1 MTRCRMTLF
10 RRLLNLASPRTGF
23 AFAALALSGLTVMS
37 VPGTPLTATAQAAE
51 VQGIAAIVND
61 EVISEYDLDQR
72 MRLLVA
78 SGSIRPTKE
87 NVERLKEQVLRSL
100 VDEKLQGQE
109 LARLELKVEQS
120 EIDSALEQI
129 ASRSGRTPDE
139 IIALLGNSGVTKEAF
154 IGQITANLAWQKVT
168 ARLFAPQVTVS
179 ADEVD
184 EILNRLAADA
194 DQKQYQLSE
203 LVLSFDNAA
212 QEREMTAGAERLV
225 QQLRQGAPFQAVA
238 SQFSQSASAARGGD
252 IGWVA
257 ETQLSDKAL
266 EAIRSTPLG
275 GVTDPI
281 RTTNSIFVYNVRAAQ
296 QGTGPNAMKNQ
307 FILLRTLFP
316 VPANAT
322 NAQYASADAKA
333 NRLKAQ
339 FKTCKQMADLAPKFG
354 GRVDPPQTA
363 LAGQLRDP
371 LRSQLQA
378 SEAGT
383 VLGPMRS
390 KAGSELFAICDRKDD
405 QGTNI
410 TRESVE
416 NSLFSQKTSMV
427 SRRHLRDLRRDA
439 IVDSKK

>member
-10 RRLLNLASPRTGF
+10 RRLLNLASPRSRF
-23 AFAALALSGLTVMS
+23 AFAALALSGLTLTLA
-37 VPGTPLTATAQAAE
+37 PGTSLISQAQAAE

-61 EVISEYDLDQR
+61 QVISEYDLDQR

-87 NVERLKEQVLRSL
+87 NVERLKQQVLRSL
-100 VDEKLQGQE
+100 VDEKLQSQE
-109 LARLELKVEQS
+109 LERLELKVDQK
-120 EIDSALEQI
+120 EIDGALEQI
-129 ASRSGRTPDE
+129 ASRSGRKPAE
-139 IIALLGNSGVTKEAF
+139 IIAILEKSGVTKKTF

-179 ADEVD
+179 AEEVD
-184 EILNRLAADA
+184 EILDRLAADA

-212 QEREMTAGAERLV
+212 QEREMMAGAQRLV
-225 QQLRQGAPFQAVA
+225 LQLRQGAPFQAVA

-257 ETQLSDKAL
+257 ETQLPENTVD
-266 EAIRSTPLG
+266 AIRSTPLG

-307 FILLRTLFP
+307 FILLRVLFP
-316 VPANAT
+316 VPKNAT
-322 NAQYASADAKA
+322 NAQYGTADRKAKKV
-333 NRLKAQ
+333 KAQ
-339 FKTCKQMADLAPKFG
+339 FKTCKQLAEIAPKFG
-354 GRVDPPQTA
+354 GRVDPPQTT

-378 SEAGT
+378 SEAGA

-410 TRESVE
+410 TRESIE

-439 IVDSKK
+439 IVDTKK

>member
-10 RRLLNLASPRTGF
+10 RRLLDLASLRSRF
-23 AFAALALSGLTVMS
+23 SLAALALSGFALTL
-37 VPGTPLTATAQAAE
+37 VPGAQLIAPAQAAE

-61 EVISEYDLDQR
+61 QVISEYDLDQR

-78 SGSIRPTKE
+78 SGSIRPKKE
-87 NVERLKEQVLRSL
+87 NVERLKQQVLRSL
-100 VDEKLQGQE
+100 VDEKLQSQE
-109 LARLELKVEQS
+109 LKRLELKVDQK

-129 ASRSGRTPDE
+129 ASRSGRQPAE
-139 IIALLGNSGVTKEAF
+139 IIDLLGKSGVTKEAF
-154 IGQITANLAWQKVT
+154 LGQITANLAWQKVT

-212 QEREMTAGAERLV
+212 QEREMMAGAQRLV

-257 ETQLSDKAL
+257 ETQLPENAVD
-266 EAIRSTPLG
+266 AIRATPLG

-281 RTTNSIFVYNVRAAQ
+281 RATNSIFVYNVRAAQ

-307 FILLRTLFP
+307 FILLRVLFP
-316 VPANAT
+316 VPKNAS
-322 NAQYASADAKA
+322 NAQYAAADAKGK
-333 NRLKAQ
+333 RLKAQ
-339 FKTCKQMADLAPKFG
+339 FKTCKQLADMAPKLG
-354 GRVDPPQTA
+354 GKVDAPQTA
-363 LAGQLRDP
+363 LASQLRDP

-390 KAGSELFAICDRKDD
+390 KAGAELFAICDRKDD

-410 TRESVE
+410 TRESIE